1 MLRIGIRHPLDTLN
15 PVLAQQQVDIEVSA
29 FWAGYL
35 FALDDRNN
43 LVPDLATVVPTVANG
58 GISHDGKTITYHL
71 RRGVSWHDGAPVT
84 ADDVLFTFRAV
95 MNPNNLVPSRV
106 GYELIDSIRKSD
118 DHTVVVRL
126 RRSYS
131 PFVATFLATAAAY
144 PYCVLPHHIFRD
156 STDINHVAFNTMP
169 VGTGPFRVARYE
181 PGSSIDLV
189 ANDRYWRGRPKL
201 KAVKISIIPNDNTL
215 LTLVRTHEIDLYYR
229 SPHVFARELAG
240 VPGVRIVTTPFT
252 RFDDIGFNTTSAI
265 VSDVRVRQAL
275 AYATDKHAIIEK
287 ATQGADILADTDQP
301 PYLWAYNVNVPKYAY
316 DPERAAM
323 LLDAAGWRPGPGGI
337 RQKDGAP
344 LRLGLA
350 GIAGDAV
357 STTIRELIQAQ
368 WQLVGVDAEIKSYP
382 SDILYGSFGDGG
394 VEQTGHFDAVLEGF
408 ANGLDPDDSVLF
420 ECRWRPPAGQN
431 TYRLCDPSL
440 DAAEEAA
447 LSTNDQ
453 AVRKI
458 AYARVQNILAV
469 QLPVIVVFF
478 ERYDFAVNSDLRGL
492 RPAHVNIA
500 LWNPWEW
507 EIR

>member
-1 MLRIGIRHPLDTLN
+1 
-15 PVLAQQQVDIEVSA
+15 
-29 FWAGYL
+29 
-35 FALDDRNN
+35 
-43 LVPDLATVVPTVANG
+43 
-58 GISHDGKTITYHL
+58 
-71 RRGVSWHDGAPVT
+71 
-84 ADDVLFTFRAV
+84 
-95 MNPNNLVPSRV
+95 
-106 GYELIDSIRKSD
+106 
-118 DHTVVVRL
+118 
-126 RRSYS
+126 
-131 PFVATFLATAAAY
+131 
-144 PYCVLPHHIFRD
+144 
-156 STDINHVAFNTMP
+156 
-169 VGTGPFRVARYE
+169 
-181 PGSSIDLV
+181 
-189 ANDRYWRGRPKL
+189 
-201 KAVKISIIPNDNTL
+201 
-215 LTLVRTHEIDLYYR
+215 
-229 SPHVFARELAG
+229 
-240 VPGVRIVTTPFT
+240 
-252 RFDDIGFNTTSAI
+252 
-265 VSDVRVRQAL
+265 
-275 AYATDKHAIIEK
+275 
-287 ATQGADILADTDQP
+287 
-301 PYLWAYNVNVPKYAY
+301 
-316 DPERAAM
+316 